1 MVKYLSFHNSSF
13 CLKILFK
20 NNVVG
25 LFFSPNFC
33 DMSSRNG
40 YQPQEELAKVDK
52 SKNLAIFLGT
62 TPIV

>member
-13 CLKILFK
+13 GLNILF

-33 DMSSRNG
+33 DMSSHNG